1 MKEKKVITKEYSN
14 CTCTFEHDM
23 SRKVLCINMYKS
35 GKKFFTSTISNI
47 TSRLAKPLINTFNE
61 ENIRDMVRHNIFIL

>member
-1 MKEKKVITKEYSN
+1 
-14 CTCTFEHDM
+14 
-23 SRKVLCINMYKS
+23 MYKS

-47 TSRLAKPLINTFNE
+47 TARLAKPLINTFNE